1 MENTNRLRPLHIMLI
16 DNDTHV
22 RDSLKLFFESSQV
35 QFLIF
40 KSALEGL
47 NSLKYQ
53 KTDVVISDY
62 FLPDMDGIE
71 FLIQV
76 KKFHPNVTRILMA
89 TLSSDDLEQEI
100 ARYGIDS
107 FIEKPLTVA
116 TLDTLINELKT
127 ANFSKQIRR

>member
-1 MENTNRLRPLHIMLI
+1 MENTNRLRPFHIMLI
-16 DNDTHV
+16 DNDKHV
-22 RDSLKLFFESSQV
+22 RDSLKVFFESSQI

-40 KSALEGL
+40 KSAIEGL

-53 KTDVVISDY
+53 RVDVVISDY
-62 FLPDMDGIE
+62 FLPDMDGVE

-76 KKFHPNVTRILMA
+76 KKRHPDVIRILMA
-89 TLSSDDLEQEI
+89 TLSSDELEQEI

-107 FIEKPLTVA
+107 FIEKPLTVT
-116 TLDTLINELKT
+116 TLDTIINELKT

>member
-62 FLPDMDGIE
+62 FLPDMDGVE

-89 TLSSDDLEQEI
+89 TLSNDDLEQEI

-107 FIEKPLTVA
+107 FIEKPLTIA
-116 TLDTLINELKT
+116 TLDTIINELKT
-127 ANFSKQIRR
+127 INFSKQIRR